1 MNWTAFL
8 YTALLCFI
16 SIIIEGVSATKDGKQ
31 WFESLKQPKAS
42 FPFSFWYVVG
52 GLYYLICGVIAYR
65 QFANSDMIFSTP
77 IIILAVIMFFN
88 GATNFILFR
97 YKSLKTFYGILYPF
111 AILFAVLVYLLAQQ
125 DILSASFA
133 LIYLVWLVYDLY
145 YFFNLWKL
153 NS

>member
-1 MNWTAFL
+1 MNWTALL
-8 YTALLCFI
+8 YTVLLCLI

-31 WFESLKQPKAS
+31 WFESLKQPKYS

-65 QFANSDMIFSTP
+65 QFANSGVTFSLP
-77 IIILAVIMFFN
+77 IIILTIIMIFN

-97 YKSLKTFYGILYPF
+97 HKSLKAFYLVLYPF
-111 AILFAVLVYLLAQQ
+111 AALFAVLVYLLAQQ
-125 DILSASFA
+125 DILSAGLSA
-133 LIYLVWLVYDLY
+133 IYLAWLVYDIY
-145 YFFNLWKL
+145 YFHSLWQL